1 MLESKFWSS
10 IIISL
15 ALIIAASIFGSFY
28 YYAQLADS
36 KDVLSVTGSTKTQVV
51 SDQAK
56 LVIVLSRIVN
66 VNDLSA
72 GYVAMA
78 KDLQQLRDLLKKFDV
93 KDVIESPISMDQFWG
108 QNNDGITRYQLR
120 QTITIQSSDVN
131 KITEIS
137 KQIPTLASQGA
148 MASVES
154 LEYFY
159 SQLPNLRISLLTQ
172 AVEDAK
178 ARAEKIAQGT
188 GRKVG
193 SVKEASI
200 GVVQV
205 MSPNS
210 VDISDYGNYDTSS
223 INKDVM
229 VTVRVSFRLK

>member
-10 IIISL
+10 IIIGL

-148 MASVES
+148 MVSVES